1 MDTEKTDQTKGGD
14 GQTEAKKPVI
24 EQMTDLAAAAAGA
37 LAESAVKAVARK
49 AVKAVAKRAP
59 AKNVATRVAKSSQ
72 DAEEN
77 HQESCQEGDEKG
89 KKICE
94 ESNAQEGDQEG

>member
-49 AVKAVAKRAP
+49 AVARMP
-59 AKNVATRVAKSSQ
+59 
-72 DAEEN
+72 
-77 HQESCQEGDEKG
+77 
-89 KKICE
+89 
-94 ESNAQEGDQEG
+94 